1 MMSFDAV
8 LRLVRVEA
16 PDLDHWIEE
25 RWVLPE
31 RCEAGYLFREID
43 VARVHLIVELRRDLA
58 IDDEA
63 MPLVLRLLDQ
73 IYHLRRRLKAL
84 TDAVE
89 AQPPELRN
97 AVLKRLAPEPPEG

>member
-8 LRLVRVEA
+8 LGLVRIEA
-16 PDLDHWIEE
+16 PELEHWIEE

-31 RCEAGYLFREID
+31 RGTAGYLFREVD

-73 IYHLRRRLKAL
+73 VYHLRRRLKAL
-84 TDAVE
+84 CDAL
-89 AQPPELRN
+89 ADQPPELRE
-97 AVLKRLAPEPPEG
+97 AILARLAAEPPED